1 MRERVLLTLFLIIF
15 CLPQAFAKVDYSGIN
30 LQVDAFE
37 KQEVLDIG
45 NPVIR
50 IEKLNGQ
57 QPIKK
62 NKFNITTE
70 TKENA
75 AAKSAIPFDY
85 DKREFLKINEPIEN
99 FGFFSKKYQNA
110 DFEESIKSSPRFSGD
125 ITTLST
131 DEEAAVEEENLEG
144 GVSKDEG
151 SAKVAKKQ
159 RNYDKAKAFWEWF
172 KGEPAYDALLLGMWS
187 WHVNYDHDVN
197 GTNDLLGMQYAGYL
211 LGTFRNSYSQRSYMA
226 GVARRV
232 WSKTIYKDFGVDFQ
246 YKAGI
251 FKGYGDKYP
260 NVGGWTPIILPIVGF
275 NYKTSGVDMWIIP
288 SDRPILVWNL
298 RFALPMKYQYIN
310 KDQWGKTVYNEDGLS
325 DNYIGR
331 N

>member
-1 MRERVLLTLFLIIF
+1 MRERVLLTLLIIF
-15 CLPQAFAKVDYSGIN
+15 FMPSAFAKVDYSGIN
-30 LQVDAFE
+30 LQVDSFE

-57 QPIKK
+57 QPLKK
-62 NKFNITTE
+62 NRFNITTDI
-70 TKENA
+70 KENA

-85 DKREFLKINEPIEN
+85 DQKELLKISEPIEN
-99 FGFFSKKYQNA
+99 FGIFSKRYQSA
-110 DFEESIKSSPRFSGD
+110 DFEESIKSSPTFSGD
-125 ITTLST
+125 ITTIST
-131 DEEAAVEEENLEG
+131 EESEEESLEG
-144 GVSKDEG
+144 SISQDESQG
-151 SAKVAKKQ
+151 EVAKKK

-187 WHVNYDHDVN
+187 WHVNYDHEIN

-232 WSKTIYKDFGVDFQ
+232 WAKTIYKDFGVDFQ

-260 NVGGWTPIILPIVGF
+260 NVGGWTPIILPIIGF

-288 SDRPILVWNL
+288 SDRPIFVWNL
-298 RFALPMKYQYIN
+298 RFGLPMKYQYIN
-310 KDQWGKTVYNEDGLS
+310 KDQWGKTVYNENNLS
-325 DNYIGR
+325 DNNIER

>member
-15 CLPQAFAKVDYSGIN
+15 CLPPAFAKVDYSGIN

-131 DEEAAVEEENLEG
+131 DEEAAEEESLEG
-144 GVSKDEG
+144 GISKDEG
-151 SAKVAKKQ
+151 STKVAKKQ

-197 GTNDLLGMQYAGYL
+197 GTNDICSGCSMP
-211 LGTFRNSYSQRSYMA
+211 
-226 GVARRV
+226 
-232 WSKTIYKDFGVDFQ
+232 
-246 YKAGI
+246 GI
-251 FKGYGDKYP
+251 FWVRLGIVILSVLIWQVSQEGSGRRQSTRILELIFSIRREYSK
-260 NVGGWTPIILPIVGF
+260 VTEISIRMSGGGRRLF
-275 NYKTSGVDMWIIP
+275 CLLSGSTTKPQVLIC
-288 SDRPILVWNL
+288 
-298 RFALPMKYQYIN
+298 
-310 KDQWGKTVYNEDGLS
+310 GLS
-325 DNYIGR
+325 LLIDRFLCGICVLLFR
-331 N
+331 

>member
-131 DEEAAVEEENLEG
+131 DEEAAAEEENLEG

-197 GTNDLLGMQYAGYL
+197 GTNDHSETVIHSGLIWQVLQGESGRRQFIRILELIFSIRREYL
-211 LGTFRNSYSQRSYMA
+211 KVMEISIRMS
-226 GVARRV
+226 
-232 WSKTIYKDFGVDFQ
+232 
-246 YKAGI
+246 
-251 FKGYGDKYP
+251 
-260 NVGGWTPIILPIVGF
+260 
-275 NYKTSGVDMWIIP
+275 
-288 SDRPILVWNL
+288 
-298 RFALPMKYQYIN
+298 
-310 KDQWGKTVYNEDGLS
+310 EDGRRLFCLLS
-325 DNYIGR
+325 GSTTKPQVLICGLSLLIDRFLCGTCVLLFR
-331 N
+331 